1 MENSI
6 LHNRGTG
13 NEPLTIAQLRYDNK
27 YIISKLDGDDWPDE
41 FFGSR
46 NCCVIYY
53 LARLVAKYYSFI
65 QENKKTSKYV
75 RSVDRAF
82 KGRIEHFL
90 ENIHKVKDEKYIQ
103 EDPERYERMKATLEK
118 YQKLYGCQPE
128 VEEDAIVKEDNYV
141 SVYYNSYL

>member
-13 NEPLTIAQLRYDNK
+13 NEPLTIAQLRYDCK
-27 YIISKLDGDDWPDE
+27 YIGNKQGGWPDE

-65 QENKKTSKYV
+65 QENKEYRNTIG
-75 RSVDRAF
+75 RLF
-82 KGRIEHFL
+82 KERIDHFL
-90 ENIHKVKDEKYIQ
+90 ENIHNIKDEKYIQ
-103 EDPERYERMKATLEK
+103 EDPERYERFKATLEK

-128 VEEDAIVKEDNYV
+128 VEEDEKVKEDNYV